1 MRGITRPRLNPALIV
16 AVLALV
22 AALAGTAV
30 ATDPIATDSAVTK
43 KKVKKIANKQINK
56 RLPWKTADLADG
68 AVTTPKLADGAVTSE
83 KFFLSV
89 VQNHDFGLVDQSNCT
104 GQPGQSPTLSI
115 STPGITAT
123 DHVLVTP
130 PPGFADT
137 FVLTAVP
144 DPANNRVVVSA
155 CNNFFAGSGDPDGA
169 GGPYKVLVIR

>member
-1 MRGITRPRLNPALIV
+1 MAIALV
-16 AVLALV
+16 ALV
-22 AALAGTAV
+22 AAVAGTAV
-30 ATDPIATDSAVTK
+30 AGPGADTSKVTK
-43 KKVKKIANKQINK
+43 AKVKKVANKQINK
-56 RLPWKTADLADG
+56 RLPWKTADIADA
-68 AVTTPKLADGAVTSE
+68 AVTTPKIADGAVTSG

-89 VQNHDFGLVDQSNCT
+89 VQEHNFGLVDQSNCT

-115 STPGITAT
+115 STPGIAAT